1 MTANRK
7 RILICAASC
16 SDAETA
22 LTIAEQ
28 LVRLWGIDLGGVF
41 LPESAVLDSAPLPS
55 QRIVTATGALVDRP
69 DPQRLRHILDSEA
82 RAFEAALSRFAERYA
97 LHWRLEEGG
106 GGTLQTLWQ
115 VARGWDLLLIGQRLS
130 RAPAGPVLLIAPDG
144 AGNPELSDLAQRLA
158 EGLGTFVERLS
169 PQGYTSED
177 RQALLDRINR
187 TRAAL
192 VLTDAAQGPF
202 HDERSLR
209 DLVEAARCPVLVSQA
224 GVQQNRTTEPR

>member
-1 MTANRK
+1 MTTNRK
-7 RILICAASC
+7 RVLVCAASC

-28 LVRLWGIDLGGVF
+28 LARLWGIDLGGVF
-41 LPESAVLDSAPLPS
+41 LQESAVLESASLPS
-55 QRIVTATGALVDRP
+55 QRIVTATGALMDRP
-69 DPQRLRHILDSEA
+69 DPQRLRHILDREA
-82 RAFEAALSRFAERYA
+82 RAFEAALSRFAERYS
-97 LHWRLEEGG
+97 LHWRLEAGG

-130 RAPAGPVLLIAPDG
+130 RAPAGPVLLIAPEG
-144 AGNPELSDLAQRLA
+144 TGNPELSDLAQRLA

-169 PQGYTSED
+169 PQGYTTED

-192 VLTDAAQGPF
+192 VLTDAAQGSF
-202 HDERSLR
+202 HDERALR